1 MASLAQRGHKEG
13 LPKHAVLTMGG
24 DATVCSGHSL
34 LSISL
39 AVGAVQKIV
48 IRSLKRG
55 NGGDT
60 CARGVWGRLCMRL
73 ALRCVCLSCC
83 GVE

>member
-1 MASLAQRGHKEG
+1 MGSDG
-13 LPKHAVLTMGG
+13 AV
-24 DATVCSGHSL
+24 CPGHSP

-39 AVGAVQKIV
+39 AVGAVQKFV

-55 NGGDT
+55 NGG
-60 CARGVWGRLCMRL
+60 ARVPGGVWGRLCMRL
-73 ALRCVCLSCC
+73 ALGCLCLSRS